1 MWEMQVNKVLFDLLY
16 EKKIQY
22 NDIAMYGVAAEIC
35 TVSSSLSAL
44 CMRSFLLSNVN
55 SLSTLS
61 GERKTKIAS
70 ESFGIFIVI
79 SILSNVLLHFLFPF
93 HFISYAFCL
102 AN

>member
-1 MWEMQVNKVLFDLLY
+1 MQVNKVLFDLLY

-22 NDIAMYGVAAEIC
+22 NDIAMYSVAARRYALLL
-35 TVSSSLSAL
+35 SLSHILL

-70 ESFGIFIVI
+70 ESFGIFNVI
-79 SILSNVLLHFLFPF
+79 SILSNILLHFLFPF
-93 HFISYAFCL
+93 HFISYSFCL
-102 AN
+102 A